1 MHTGSG
7 ANYKTQYVFAVSAKL
22 TDGFL
27 HSLTGTAQDLSPGV
41 VELSTDA
48 EYEAA
53 MKDVADKDA
62 RAVVDFTATWC
73 GPCESQLSASQRAIG
88 PTVSR

>member
-1 MHTGSG
+1 MLGCAYCFTWLCMKDQQALLAG
-7 ANYKTQYVFAVSAKL
+7 A
-22 TDGFL
+22 
-27 HSLTGTAQDLSPGV
+27 AQDLSPGV
-41 VELSTDA
+41 VELSSDA

-73 GPCESQLSASQRAIG
+73 GPCAWVRTPL
-88 PTVSR
+88 